1 MRKIIILSLFLSSNY
16 VLAQGNINYYPKH
29 NCQKPFNIEIKKSEN
44 DKDFEKKNKEVSK
57 YIKCLSDYVEKATN
71 DMEKIQKNI
80 QDAIEDVR
88 EIK

>member
-1 MRKIIILSLFLSSNY
+1 MKKVALLFLILISSHVYAN
-16 VLAQGNINYYPKH
+16 GNISYYPKN
-29 NCQKPFNIEIKKSEN
+29 NCIKPINVELKKSKN

-80 QDAIEDVR
+80 QETMKQVR